1 MTEKVGR
8 KAIVFLWENFG
19 PLHVDRCEAV
29 AGAMPERPVVGI
41 EVLSRSSEY
50 DWVSETSQA
59 FQKVTLSP
67 STDSRAWSPWK
78 IVSAILKQR
87 PQAVFF
93 CHYQRPEILVA
104 AMIVRACGIE
114 TFTMNDSKFD
124 DYPRDLWRELAKS
137 AFFLPYQGALAGSKR
152 SADYLRFLGIRADRI
167 VVGYDAVSTDRIR
180 SLADAPPAPGGA
192 AFADRHFT
200 VVARLLPKKNIAT
213 VLRALALLANAGKA
227 RRLVICG
234 SGPMEI
240 ELKRLA
246 KDLGLSNLVEFRGFV
261 QTAEVCQTLAQTLA
275 LVLPS
280 TEEQFGQV
288 IPEALSLGVPVLTSD
303 NCGARDHLVRTGVN
317 GFIFEPHNVEGLAFL
332 MSLVG
337 SNELAWRAM
346 AAAAL
351 QMSEQG
357 DVSHF
362 VKGVRELLRTRSP
375 ADRPARNTV
384 GEGTTDTSSPV
395 ELVKHYA

>member
-1 MTEKVGR
+1 MIKQVR
-8 KAIVFLWENFG
+8 RRAIVFLWENFG
-19 PLHVDRCEAV
+19 PLHVDRCDAV
-29 AGAMPERPVVGI
+29 ARAMPETPVVGI
-41 EVLSRSSEY
+41 EILSQSSEY
-50 DWVSETSQA
+50 EWASEHGQSFT
-59 FQKVTLSP
+59 KITLSEAED
-67 STDSRAWSPWK
+67 TLAWSPWR
-78 IVSAILKQR
+78 IAAAALQQR

-93 CHYQRPEILVA
+93 CHYQRPGILIA
-104 AMIVRACGIE
+104 ASILRACGVK

-124 DYPRDLWRELAKS
+124 DYPRDLWKELIKS

-152 SADYLRFLGIRADRI
+152 SADYLRFLGVPADRI
-167 VVGYDAVSTDRIR
+167 AVGYDAVSTERIR
-180 SLADAPPAPGGA
+180 SLANAPPAPGGA

-200 VVARLLPKKNIAT
+200 IVARLLPKKNIAT

-240 ELKRLA
+240 ELKRLT
-246 KDLGLSNLVEFRGFV
+246 KDLGLSNVVEFRGFV

-288 IPEALSLGVPVLTSD
+288 IPEALSMGVPVLTSD

-317 GFIFEPHNVEGLAFL
+317 GFIFEPHNVEGLAYL

-337 SNELAWRAM
+337 SNELAWRTM
-346 AAAAL
+346 ADAAL
-351 QMSEQG
+351 QMSVKG
-357 DVSHF
+357 DVAHF
-362 VKGVRELLRTRSP
+362 VEGVRELLRMRSP
-375 ADRPARNTV
+375 TQRPTSHTIA
-384 GEGTTDTSSPV
+384 EGVPEPLSQT